1 VKDFGDLVE
10 KARKYG
16 WKREGIVLVSFN
28 VTSLSTKDPI
38 KWKHGR
44 RCQETRGTGGCGKE
58 NCMLP
63 QRDCYLCSTSTFFM

>member
-44 RCQETRGTGGCGKE
+44 RCQETTGTGG
-58 NCMLP
+58 
-63 QRDCYLCSTSTFFM
+63 